1 MLNGFEKFGEN
12 NWKKVCLYMS
22 GNLKDWRKY
31 IKIYFEF
38 EIRLFFDFADF
49 CFILK
54 KIKLKIMKDVMWV

>member
-54 KIKLKIMKDVMWV
+54 KI